1 LPLYIQDSENV
12 MLVSMNYA
20 FSKMMFFPK
29 PLILLV
35 DDEPTMHFLVG
46 RFLREAGYFVDDAK
60 DGVAGLRM
68 FKERSWDLV
77 ITDRA
82 MPRMGGEQLAEEIRN
97 ISADVPLILITGS
110 ITSDT
115 RVDLFDEILQKPVKR
130 ADLLAATARVLD
142 RRLSGALH

>member
-1 LPLYIQDSENV
+1 VGTRYALSE
-12 MLVSMNYA
+12 
-20 FSKMMFFPK
+20 MMFFPK

-35 DDEPTMHFLVG
+35 DDEPTIHFLVG
-46 RFLREAGYFVDDAK
+46 RFLREAGYFVNDAK

-82 MPRMGGEQLAEEIRN
+82 MPGMEGEQLAGEIRN
-97 ISADVPLILITGS
+97 ISPDVPLMLITGS
-110 ITSDT
+110 PKSDA
-115 RVDLFDEILQKPVKR
+115 DIELFDEILQKPFKR

-142 RRLSGALH
+142 RALVASPR